1 VIKKRENEI
10 MFFAIKEIMHN
21 KKKFS
26 IVVILI
32 VLITY
37 MVFFLT
43 SLAYGL
49 ASSYTNGL
57 NKVQADYIVMDKDA
71 NDNIMMSMLNDD
83 DIVITT
89 GQEERLGLYPAVAT
103 KNGVAVDEEDKY
115 REEIY
120 VFGVNDL
127 SFYLPGEYVDLSLQN
142 NEIIIDQSL
151 AKLGYIVGD
160 QIRLSGYDTTWEIK
174 GITTKATFQTA
185 PIVYTNMSTWQN
197 YRFYNQGIQPFYNA
211 IFVKGDIQ
219 SMSDNLK
226 AYTISDFAY
235 TLPGYTAQVLTFSIM
250 IGFLIVM
257 AAFILGIFIY
267 VITLQKVSMFGVMK
281 AQGISSGYIA
291 KSVLA
296 QTFLLMLSGSIVGI
310 ILTLVSGF
318 FLGGMVPFAVNILFY
333 AVILLSFFVFSFLG
347 GLFSVG
353 AIVKVDPIKA
363 IG

>member
-1 VIKKRENEI
+1 
-10 MFFAIKEIMHN
+10 
-21 KKKFS
+21 
-26 IVVILI
+26 
-32 VLITY
+32 
-37 MVFFLT
+37 
-43 SLAYGL
+43 
-49 ASSYTNGL
+49 
-57 NKVQADYIVMDKDA
+57 
-71 NDNIMMSMLNDD
+71 
-83 DIVITT
+83 
-89 GQEERLGLYPAVAT
+89 
-103 KNGVAVDEEDKY
+103 
-115 REEIY
+115 
-120 VFGVNDL
+120 
-127 SFYLPGEYVDLSLQN
+127 
-142 NEIIIDQSL
+142 
-151 AKLGYIVGD
+151 
-160 QIRLSGYDTTWEIK
+160 
-174 GITTKATFQTA
+174 
-185 PIVYTNMSTWQN
+185 MSTWQN